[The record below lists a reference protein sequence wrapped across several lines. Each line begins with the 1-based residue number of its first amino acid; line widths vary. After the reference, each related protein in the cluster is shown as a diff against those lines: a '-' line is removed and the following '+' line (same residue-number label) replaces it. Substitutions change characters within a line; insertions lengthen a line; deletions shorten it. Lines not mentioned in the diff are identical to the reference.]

1 MLKKNCHKVF
11 GWVTKIKTDTA
22 GARFPSA
29 GAINPNPNPPITHR
43 VKRPKILRYFQVR
56 FGEGGSQGKK

>member
-22 GARFPSA
+22 GARFPNSWC
-29 GAINPNPNPPITHR
+29 NQPYPPPH
-43 VKRPKILRYFQVR
+43 
-56 FGEGGSQGKK
+56 S